1 MRIVTA
7 ATVAAIALAGVLAT
21 SGAIA
26 PRTAHAASFNCNQA
40 AAPAEFAICG
50 DPQLSQLDS
59 AIGVAYGQR
68 LALDPSIRQIQRGWL
83 KARNVGCGKDR
94 GCLLRLMNYELGWL
108 RAGGRPGP
116 ALPKSVGVCS
126 LTTVSRVGSRLEG
139 DPGSGSAIEEA
150 NGAMQVSYDEIAAVN
165 ASRRGDPALVCLVG
179 LPSDCPPGDDRGKDL
194 RRRQSADAGRLG
206 GGRRRAH
213 VRRGLIR

>member
-7 ATVAAIALAGVLAT
+7 AMIAAFGIAGVLST
-21 SGAIA
+21 SIAIGPHDA
-26 PRTAHAASFNCNQA
+26 RAASFNCNQA

-68 LALDPSIRQIQRGWL
+68 LALDPAIRQIQRGWL

-94 GCLLRLMNYELGWL
+94 TCLLRLMTYELGWL
-108 RAGGRPGP
+108 RSGGRPAA
-116 ALPKSVGVCS
+116 ALPKSIGVCS
-126 LTTVSRVGSRLEG
+126 LTTVTQVTTRLDG
-139 DPGSGSAIEEA
+139 IAGSGSDVREA
-150 NGAMQVSYDEIAAVN
+150 NGAAEVSYDQIPASD

-179 LPSDCPPGDDRGKDL
+179 LPSDCPPGDDRGKTYAVADL
-194 RRRQSADAGRLG
+194 RTLGAWSAPDSEHMCG
-206 GGRRRAH
+206 GA
-213 VRRGLIR
+213 

>member
-1 MRIVTA
+1 MRIITA
-7 ATVAAIALAGVLAT
+7 STVAVIGFASILAAAAAIAPH
-21 SGAIA
+21 GAA
-26 PRTAHAASFNCNQA
+26 RAASFNCNQA

-83 KARNVGCGKDR
+83 KARNIGCGKDR
-94 GCLLRLMNYELGWL
+94 DCLRRLMNYELGWL
-108 RAGGRPGP
+108 RSGGRPTT

-150 NGAMQVSYDEIAAVN
+150 NGAMQISYDEIAAVN
-165 ASRRGDPALVCLVG
+165 ASRRGDPTLVCLVG
-179 LPSDCPPGDDRGKDL
+179 LPSDCPPGDDRGKTYAAANL
-194 RRRQSADAGRLG
+194 RTLGAWTAADAEHMCG
-206 GGRRRAH
+206 GA
-213 VRRGLIR
+213 

>member
-1 MRIVTA
+1 VRIQSLTA
-7 ATVAAIALAGVLAT
+7 VLALLAAGLLIT
-21 SGAIA
+21 VVGTPPHAA
-26 PRTAHAASFNCNQA
+26 RAASFNCNQA

-50 DPQLSQLDS
+50 DPRLSQLDS
-59 AIGVAYGQR
+59 AIGLAYGQR

-94 GCLLRLMNYELGWL
+94 TCLLALMNDELGWL
-108 RAGGRPGP
+108 RSGQRLSP
-116 ALPKSVGVCS
+116 ALPRSVGVCS

-139 DPGSGSAIEEA
+139 DPGSGSAVEEA

-179 LPSDCPPGDDRGKDL
+179 LPSDCPPGDDRGKTYAAANL
-194 RRRQSADAGRLG
+194 RTLGAWAAADAEHMCG
-206 GGRRRAH
+206 GA
-213 VRRGLIR
+213 